1 MLSKLTLTPLNF
13 DGEIILVSSLD
24 GKVTNITKAD
34 DPRIGVEFQG
44 DELRVMKTDITH
56 DVGELISE
64 TKSSGLGL
72 ITLMKNNMEYDGEL
86 RRSTKQLDTYISHQY
101 TIEAKKEK
109 QIILEK
115 YVTYHAYKDVQHEN
129 ICIEARN
136 CMEEAYK
143 QGYNTYVS
151 KQKAYLSS
159 FWEHA
164 DVQIVGDDATLQGIR
179 FNMYHLLQSVGRDGY
194 TNIAAKGLT
203 GEGYE
208 GHYFWDT
215 EIYILPFFIYTNPDI
230 AKKLVEYRY
239 HLLDAARKRRKE
251 MQYKKGALYPW
262 RTINGEE
269 CSAYYPAGTAQYHI
283 NADIAYTVCKYVEA
297 TNDEAFLA
305 DAGLEMLV
313 ETARLWL
320 QIGNYND
327 KDEFHICCVTGPD
340 EYTAV
345 VNNNVYTNLMA
356 AHNLRNA
363 YEAAK
368 RVEKKYPEQY
378 ATLVRKIEIE
388 PQELMSFLE
397 ASEKMYLPYDNKR
410 QLYPQDDSFFQKP
423 YGILKQAKGRT
434 QSLCIIIH

>member
-1 MLSKLTLTPLNF
+1 M
-13 DGEIILVSSLD
+13 
-24 GKVTNITKAD
+24 
-34 DPRIGVEFQG
+34 
-44 DELRVMKTDITH
+44 
-56 DVGELISE
+56 
-64 TKSSGLGL
+64 
-72 ITLMKNNMEYDGEL
+72 
-86 RRSTKQLDTYISHQY
+86 
-101 TIEAKKEK
+101 
-109 QIILEK
+109 
-115 YVTYHAYKDVQHEN
+115 
-129 ICIEARN
+129 
-136 CMEEAYK
+136 
-143 QGYNTYVS
+143 
-151 KQKAYLSS
+151 
-159 FWEHA
+159 
-164 DVQIVGDDATLQGIR
+164 
-179 FNMYHLLQSVGRDGY
+179 
-194 TNIAAKGLT
+194 
-203 GEGYE
+203 
-208 GHYFWDT
+208 
-215 EIYILPFFIYTNPDI
+215 
-230 AKKLVEYRY
+230 EYRY